1 MILIL
6 ENNINELIQRF
17 KQTQTAVRQDIFSAE
32 AFSVQGES
40 YISHCSGRTSSYIS
54 HCSGRTSFLSPYAN
68 STAFRST
75 FPALVGVATSSP
87 YRISSLEGPC
97 LEGLEH
103 QHRSKFLKVCHLVST
118 HLLLAL
124 PLETLHIIGSHIR
137 ALPFFDSSFNRSH
150 DL

>member
-32 AFSVQGES
+32 AFSVQGE
-40 YISHCSGRTSSYIS
+40 SYIS